1 MKTGITGATCIAVVI
16 GASMAA
22 FAQSTERP
30 GAPTTSQPPAA
41 EVQQSVARAPAEGSV
56 TLVGCVQ
63 READYRRA
71 HNVGRG
77 AAAGT
82 GVGVGN
88 EFVLVG
94 ASTAIAGATPPDAPT
109 TGAPPAEPGSV
120 GTASMAGAAYQ
131 LTGPAEGQLEQH
143 VGRRV
148 HIVGKMKSGS
158 TTMSDKA
165 PTVTATVTES
175 TTGRPGA
182 PSTATASP
190 SGRPS
195 PPAGGVD
202 ITGQDLR
209 LREFEVVSVREA
221 TGSCTPGQK

>member
-1 MKTGITGATCIAVVI
+1 MKTGITGTTCITVVI
-16 GASMAA
+16 GASMAV
-22 FAQSTERP
+22 FAQTTERP
-30 GAPTTSQPPAA
+30 KPPSTTQPAA
-41 EVQQSVARAPAEGSV
+41 EVQQPPAAAPAEVPV

-63 READYRRA
+63 REAEYRRA
-71 HNVGRG
+71 QGAGRG
-77 AAAGT
+77 GAAGT
-82 GVGVGN
+82 GAGVGN
-88 EFVLVG
+88 EFVLVRP
-94 ASTAIAGATPPDAPT
+94 STAIAGATPPDAPT
-109 TGAPPAEPGSV
+109 TGAPPAEPGTA
-120 GTASMAGAAYQ
+120 GTAGMAGAAYE
-131 LTGPAEGQLEQH
+131 LTGSAEGQLEQY

-148 HIVGKMKSGS
+148 QIVGKMKSGS

-165 PTVTATVTES
+165 PAVTATVAES

-202 ITGQDLR
+202 IKGQDLH